1 MNLKKVFILFVIL
14 LTILLLIPACASN
27 RGTANTSLSDNS
39 TQPPTGVTLPPV
51 TDTDR
56 GNPKLAGVLVR
67 LIQAEKQG
75 KAESFARQRV
85 IQLQDDNVFVT
96 IKSVP
101 GQAEAAAKAA
111 TSAGAKIGRPTKT
124 CWMHLCL

>member
-1 MNLKKVFILFVIL
+1 MLKRSRIIISLVIIVASL
-14 LTILLLIPACASN
+14 VAISFPSGMQPAA
-27 RGTANTSLSDNS
+27 ADNE
-39 TQPPTGVTLPPV
+39 GVNLPPIG
-51 TDTDR
+51 DLER